1 MGFSLKSVFRAP
13 KKIFKAA
20 KKVVKSPLF
29 PVIAGIAGPAMLAK
43 YGASGALGS
52 GVFQTGNA
60 LGSMGARAALSNA
73 IAQAASGE
81 DIDAKQIALQGIVS
95 QLGAMGSGA
104 RDNLMN
110 AGIQPEGAIG
120 IEGTRLTNPGLLE
133 QAKNLGI
140 RAAGAVGDYVAPQEF
155 KSMTGQ
161 DLVTN
166 LKNVGSNVG
175 SVAAAT
181 AINPATAEIMVDL
194 NQQSIDDYNNSLL
207 SSGMKDSGERRQAIF
222 DYFIK
227 NGYEED
233 RVNVMLDK
241 YGYASGGRVGF
252 AGGGNYESYKDYL
265 EQLPNNEALFD
276 LYLAGDIAGLMREL
290 KRRGYDTSDDYAS
303 GGITTLKR
311 GLVNQ
316 AGSYAGEAGSIDQE
330 TAMELEPLGE
340 ASSMMLRKY
349 GNNKYKDKD
358 KDENLTDK
366 EKKSKATR
374 AGKKSYDLSGSLQIA
389 ADAVE
394 TAFGRP
400 LEMEPVEFKRFA
412 TGGEVEI
419 EEQTDDLGIMDLMRD
434 QGVEYGEQVSNAQND
449 EILERLFE
457 EFIDLGFSPEDAA
470 RKAREAFDEMSQGQG
485 IEGTQ
490 VASGYRDPMLVE
502 MYQQYVFEQEE
513 LGVRPM
519 SFEDFKAQATSGMA
533 HGGSVHHARRMAG
546 GGTSYN
552 SSSRYSFLIDKYNK
566 GIPLTP
572 SEADELEMLEM
583 TYADQS
589 RNLDMADGGI
599 MNRNLLN
606 TGMDKDMRGGGFIP
620 EGTKE
625 KADDVPARLS
635 KNEFVMT
642 ADAVRAAGG
651 GSVNKGAKRMYDA
664 MHQLEAKV

>member
-104 RDNLMN
+104 RDTMMAGQNLPP
-110 AGIQPEGAIG
+110 GV
-120 IEGTRLTNPGLLE
+120 GTDSSSMLG

-140 RAAGAVGDYVAPQEF
+140 RAAGAVGDYIAPQEF
-155 KSMTGQ
+155 KSMTTG

-227 NGYEED
+227 NGYEGD
-233 RVNVMLDK
+233 RVNIMLDK
-241 YGYASGGRVGF
+241 YG
-252 AGGGNYESYKDYL
+252 
-265 EQLPNNEALFD
+265 
-276 LYLAGDIAGLMREL
+276 
-290 KRRGYDTSDDYAS
+290 YAS

-311 GLVNQ
+311 GLVDQ
-316 AGSYAGEAGSIDQE
+316 AGSYSGRGSEHPSQPIID
-330 TAMELEPLGE
+330 
-340 ASSMMLRKY
+340 SMFLKTY
-349 GNNKYKDKD
+349 GKDKSE
-358 KDENLTDK
+358 KKEDEDLTDE

-400 LEMEPVEFKRFA
+400 LEMKPVEFKRFA

-470 RKAREAFDEMSQGQG
+470 RKAREAFDDMSQGQG

-546 GGTSYN
+546 GGASYN

-566 GIPLTP
+566 GIPLSP
-572 SEADELEMLEM
+572 SEAEELEMLEM

-589 RNLDMADGGI
+589 RNLDMASGGQANYEAKIKELMDKGLSRPMAEALVMSELSPDAYEILDVDKKAGGGI

>member
-1 MGFSLKSVFRAP
+1 
-13 KKIFKAA
+13 
-20 KKVVKSPLF
+20 
-29 PVIAGIAGPAMLAK
+29 MLAK

-95 QLGAMGSGA
+95 QLGAMGSAERDSLMRVGA
-104 RDNLMN
+104 
-110 AGIQPEGAIG
+110 EG
-120 IEGTRLTNPGLLE
+120 IEGVNLNYPNLGETPSMLT

-140 RAAGAVGDYVAPQEF
+140 RAAGAVGDYIAPQEF
-155 KSMTGQ
+155 KGMVDG
-161 DLVTN
+161 DLVGS
-166 LKNVGSNVG
+166 LKNIGSNVG

-227 NGYEED
+227 NGYEQD

-241 YGYASGGRVGF
+241 YG
-252 AGGGNYESYKDYL
+252 
-265 EQLPNNEALFD
+265 
-276 LYLAGDIAGLMREL
+276 
-290 KRRGYDTSDDYAS
+290 YAS

-330 TAMELEPLGE
+330 TAMELSPLGE
-340 ASSMMLRKY
+340 ASSMMLRRY
-349 GNNKYKDKD
+349 GINKDKD
-358 KDENLTDK
+358 KKDDEDLTDE

-374 AGKKSYDLSGSLQIA
+374 AGKKSYDLTGSLQIA

-400 LEMEPVEFKRFA
+400 LEMKPVEFKRFA
-412 TGGEVEI
+412 TGGEVGEYKDIPNIFNHSDDGGIMNKISESMERDYDYFTRIKMRENLKQGETMEDAADLSEQEAMDMVMNKYAKGGFARGGEVEI

-449 EILERLFE
+449 ELLEKLFE

-470 RKAREAFDEMSQGQG
+470 RKAREAFDDMSQGQG

-533 HGGSVHHARRMAG
+533 HGGSVQGHA
-546 GGTSYN
+546 
-552 SSSRYSFLIDKYNK
+552 
-566 GIPLTP
+566 
-572 SEADELEMLEM
+572 
-583 TYADQS
+583 
-589 RNLDMADGGI
+589 
-599 MNRNLLN
+599 
-606 TGMDKDMRGGGFIP
+606 
-620 EGTKE
+620 
-625 KADDVPARLS
+625 
-635 KNEFVMT
+635 
-642 ADAVRAAGG
+642 
-651 GSVNKGAKRMYDA
+651 
-664 MHQLEAKV
+664 